1 VIETAKT
8 VLELATSAKSL
19 WIDRSAYERRE
30 FLNKVLS
37 NPILD
42 GLTVRYELKK
52 PFAVLLKM
60 NEKDKWC
67 LGPELNRHDPVK
79 ESQDFKSLLLDS
91 LRQRGKIINYL
102 VVF

>member
-52 PFAVLLKM
+52 PFAVLMKM
-60 NEKDKWC
+60 NENKEWC
-67 LGPELNRHDPVK
+67 PLVDELRTEILMNPQELTD
-79 ESQDFKSLLLDS
+79 
-91 LRQRGKIINYL
+91 
-102 VVF
+102 

>member
-1 VIETAKT
+1 METAKT

-19 WIDRSAYERRE
+19 WISRSAYERRE

-60 NEKDKWC
+60 NEKDNWC
-67 LGPELNRHDPVK
+67 PGLDLNQHAL
-79 ESQDFKSLLLDS
+79 SSAS
-91 LRQRGKIINYL
+91 TSS
-102 VVF
+102 